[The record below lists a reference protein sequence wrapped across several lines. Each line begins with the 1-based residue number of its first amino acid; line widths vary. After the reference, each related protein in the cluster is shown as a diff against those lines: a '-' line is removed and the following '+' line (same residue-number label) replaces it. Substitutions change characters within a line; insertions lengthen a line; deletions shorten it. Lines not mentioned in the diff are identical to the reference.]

1 MNSTIHSPSATTATD
16 RKSESAAA
24 PSVLLQAGEDGI
36 AVVRFDRPGSSVN
49 VLDSKTLRTL
59 GEILGALE
67 RQVLRGVIFE
77 STKPSVFIAGADLRE
92 LAGTK
97 SRAELVDLGQQTFA
111 RIAALKCV
119 TVAAIHGACA
129 GGGLELSLACD
140 YRIASPDRATR
151 IGLPEVNLGLIPAWG
166 GSTRLPRL
174 VGLPRALQIILRG
187 ELMPASKARKLGLID
202 AVAPRQRLLVLAG
215 RFVAGGKPRWRN
227 LRHIAWIPAWQ
238 AVSAMARKSTLKKTR
253 GHYPAALSAID
264 VAAKAVVRSVPQ
276 SLAAEKEVILRLA
289 DTEVSKNLI
298 GVFFLQDRAKHVP
311 APQAESIRKA
321 SVIGAGIM
329 GSGIAQWFAA
339 RGIDV
344 ILRDIDADQLAQGLQ
359 RAQKLFSGARRRGL
373 FSVAEAQAGMDRI
386 VPVEVPVE
394 MKALDLV
401 VEAAVE
407 KLELKKKIFADL
419 EERTRP
425 ETLLATNTS
434 ALSVTEISR
443 GLRHP
448 ERVVGLHFFNPVHRM
463 KLVEVVR
470 AELSSDAAVDTAVA
484 LVQRIGKF
492 PVVVRDRPGFLV
504 NRILLPYLLEAA
516 RLFAAG
522 ADIRNLDECMLDFG
536 MPMGP
541 LRLLDEV
548 GLDVA
553 SDVAQTLCAAFP
565 DRLRM
570 PEFFPSL
577 PGADIRGRKAG
588 KGFYEYRNGHSV
600 QANRAVLA
608 LRVGDDKAG
617 LTREELRRRMVLLM
631 INEAA
636 RCLEEHV
643 VDDPRDVDFAMIMG
657 TGFAPFRGGPLRYA
671 DSIG

>member
-1 MNSTIHSPSATTATD
+1 
-16 RKSESAAA
+16 
-24 PSVLLQAGEDGI
+24 
-36 AVVRFDRPGSSVN
+36 
-49 VLDSKTLRTL
+49 
-59 GEILGALE
+59 
-67 RQVLRGVIFE
+67 
-77 STKPSVFIAGADLRE
+77 
-92 LAGTK
+92 
-97 SRAELVDLGQQTFA
+97 
-111 RIAALKCV
+111 
-119 TVAAIHGACA
+119 
-129 GGGLELSLACD
+129 
-140 YRIASPDRATR
+140 
-151 IGLPEVNLGLIPAWG
+151 
-166 GSTRLPRL
+166 
-174 VGLPRALQIILRG
+174 
-187 ELMPASKARKLGLID
+187 
-202 AVAPRQRLLVLAG
+202 
-215 RFVAGGKPRWRN
+215 
-227 LRHIAWIPAWQ
+227 IPAWQ

-671 DSIG
+671 DSIGIGAITEDLQRLNQAGEHQFAPCERLIETSKQNGTFYGG